1 MLASKSSLHCFTVS
15 SSSLLPASKLPKAVQ
30 AQLPKAIQAQLPE
43 AAPAHLTGALAGDAG
58 FDPLLLA
65 ALANKPVQELLPFVG
80 SFPTMTQREIII
92 ANQSP
97 EQQLASVQWMREAE
111 VKHARLA
118 MLAAVGW
125 PLAELINP
133 WLGATGGRAPSLFNG
148 GLFDGPVPFFCVL
161 SAMLAAV
168 LENKY
173 EERVSQQKQLLWAS
187 PGAAPATAGDF
198 GFDPMRLSKE
208 EGPARQ
214 KELHAME
221 LYNGRLA
228 MLAITGFAV
237 QEFVWSKPV
246 IEQTPFFFGR

>member
-1 MLASKSSLHCFTVS
+1 
-15 SSSLLPASKLPKAVQ
+15 
-30 AQLPKAIQAQLPE
+30 
-43 AAPAHLTGALAGDAG
+43 
-58 FDPLLLA
+58 
-65 ALANKPVQELLPFVG
+65 
-80 SFPTMTQREIII
+80 MTQREIII

-161 SAMLAAV
+161 SAMLAAI

-221 LYNGRLA
+221 LYNGESS
-228 MLAITGFAV
+228 V
-237 QEFVWSKPV
+237 QGQE
-246 IEQTPFFFGR
+246 

>member
-1 MLASKSSLHCFTVS
+1 MALLLGAVS
-15 SSSLLPASKLPKAVQ
+15 STALAPVSTPGRAATWK
-30 AQLPKAIQAQLPE
+30 AQLPQAIQAQLPD
-43 AAPAHLTGALAGDAG
+43 AAPAHLTGALAGDSG
-58 FDPLLLA
+58 FDPLLLT
-65 ALANKPVQELLPFVG
+65 ALANKPVQDVLPFIG
-80 SFPTMTQREIII
+80 SFPSMVQREIIM

-111 VKHARLA
+111 IKHARLA

-133 WLGATGGRAPSLFNG
+133 WSLSETGGRAPSLFNG

-161 SAMLAAV
+161 SFMAAAV

-173 EERVSQQKQLLWAS
+173 EERVAQRKQLLWAT
-187 PGAAPATAGDF
+187 PGAVPTSAGDF
-198 GFDPMRLSKE
+198 GFDPMGISKE
-208 EGPARQ
+208 EGRSRQ
-214 KELHAME
+214 KELRGAE

-237 QEFVWSKPV
+237 QEFLWSKPV

>member
-1 MLASKSSLHCFTVS
+1 MALLLTVS

-221 LYNGRLA
+221 LYNGEPSA
-228 MLAITGFAV
+228 QG
-237 QEFVWSKPV
+237 
-246 IEQTPFFFGR
+246 

>member
-1 MLASKSSLHCFTVS
+1 MALLLGAVS
-15 SSSLLPASKLPKAVQ
+15 STALAPVSTPGRAATWK
-30 AQLPKAIQAQLPE
+30 AQLPQAIQAQLPD
-43 AAPAHLTGALAGDAG
+43 AAPAHLTGALAGDSG
-58 FDPLLLA
+58 FDPLLLT
-65 ALANKPVQELLPFVG
+65 ALANKPVQDVLPFIG
-80 SFPTMTQREIII
+80 SFPSMVQREIIM

-111 VKHARLA
+111 IKHARLA

-133 WLGATGGRAPSLFNG
+133 WSLSETGGRAPSLFNG

-161 SAMLAAV
+161 SFMAAAIV
-168 LENKY
+168 ENKY
-173 EERVSQQKQLLWAS
+173 EERVAQRKQLLWAT
-187 PGAAPATAGDF
+187 PGGVPTSAGDF
-198 GFDPMRLSKE
+198 GFDPMGISKE
-208 EGPARQ
+208 EGRLRQ
-214 KELHAME
+214 KELRGAE

-237 QEFVWSKPV
+237 QEFLWSKPV